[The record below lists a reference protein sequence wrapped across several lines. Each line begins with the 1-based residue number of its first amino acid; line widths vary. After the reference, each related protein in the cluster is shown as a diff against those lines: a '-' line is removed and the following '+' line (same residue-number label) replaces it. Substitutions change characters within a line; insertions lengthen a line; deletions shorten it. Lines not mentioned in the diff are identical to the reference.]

1 MVRPCLSPRTS
12 YPSRVR
18 LSGVGMRKLFQ
29 HTSTGRSMLSRNT
42 RGGVANHTE
51 QAETGWSGI
60 KAVCFDLDGTLYSQ
74 ISLRLRVAALLARNL
89 LARNITPRDLRV
101 IRQFRL
107 DRETAR
113 AWGETCD
120 LEAQITKRT
129 AETQQTST
137 DRVAQLVERWIYKAP
152 LPILASMRDERLHR
166 MLALLRR
173 RGYRIGLL
181 SDYPARD
188 KLRALGLPL
197 EFFDAVVEAGE
208 PEVNSLK
215 PNPKGFLT
223 LCQRLQ
229 LDPHEMLYVGDR
241 QSIDGAGARAVGMQ
255 FALCA
260 ASRFDRTQ
268 SKALTSV
275 LQLEDRLG
283 PCTPNKTP
291 RGPGDCWLCGSS
303 SHVEFAPS
311 SLPENPS
318 SNLVKITDFHYGQ
331 TGHLLKCADC
341 GFVFADAESVQAI
354 EPLYSTLVD
363 PDYQESAG
371 ARERAFAHIVR
382 RIREIRPAAKTLLDV
397 GAGLGGFCLQSQRAG
412 FEAEGVEPSAWAV
425 AQGQTNG
432 VTLHHGYFPDALSV
446 NKKFDVI
453 TVLDVIEH
461 VGRPVELLDACRKHL
476 NPRGLLVVITPD
488 IGSITARLLGRRWWH
503 FRFAHIGYFSR
514 RTMRAALGTAGFR
527 IDAVEPYTWWF
538 QSGYLLERVAQ
549 YVPGGSLLAKVA
561 HSRVLRSLT
570 AVELP
575 VRLYDSFVFYATTS
589 EAPHGA

>member
-1 MVRPCLSPRTS
+1 ISTE
-12 YPSRVR
+12 RV
-18 LSGVGMRKLFQ
+18 
-29 HTSTGRSMLSRNT
+29 
-42 RGGVANHTE
+42 TE
-51 QAETGWSGI
+51 
-60 KAVCFDLDGTLYSQ
+60 
-74 ISLRLRVAALLARNL
+74 
-89 LARNITPRDLRV
+89 
-101 IRQFRL
+101 
-107 DRETAR
+107 
-113 AWGETCD
+113 
-120 LEAQITKRT
+120 
-129 AETQQTST
+129 
-137 DRVAQLVERWIYKAP
+137 LVERWIYRAP
-152 LPILASMRDERLHR
+152 LPILASMRDERLHQ
-166 MLALLRR
+166 MLGLLRR
-173 RGYRIGLL
+173 RGYSVGLL
-181 SDYPARD
+181 SDYPVGD
-188 KLRALGLPL
+188 KLSALGLPL
-197 EFFDAVVEAGE
+197 ELFDAVVEAGE

-229 LDPHEMLYVGDR
+229 LEPRDILYVGDR
-241 QSIDGAGARAVGMQ
+241 ESIDGAGARAVGMQ

-303 SHVEFAPS
+303 SHVEFAAS

-318 SNLVKITDFHYGQ
+318 SNLVRITDFHYGQ
-331 TGHLLKCADC
+331 TGHLLKCVDC

-397 GAGLGGFCLQSQRAG
+397 GAGLGGFCLQSQGAG

-476 NPRGLLVVITPD
+476 NPGGLLVVVTPD

-514 RTMRAALGTAGFR
+514 RTMRAALGTASFK

-549 YVPGGSLLAKVA
+549 YVPGGALLAKVA
-561 HSRVLRSLT
+561 HSRALRSLT

-589 EAPHGA
+589 EATHGA